1 MNGCSIWAKS
11 ILTRSKLTVPA
22 RCFPSV
28 CHPATPHTHT
38 LIQSTETSHPLCMQT
53 ISRTGSIRALS
64 ADNEDC
70 FSTDAAFLC
79 NNIHARKWMD
89 RALNASSST
98 PPAIH
103 LSARVAGAV
112 SRTEGWEGRVIE
124 RGRTS
129 FIMPLSLTIPPR
141 NLHCW
146 DGGLMRI
153 SPSPS
158 VLFPHPNI
166 SPHISSSKQRDPHLP
181 SCSSCPNL
189 QGIPSP
195 LHKLLLGWHILTTRS
210 HLELFTYT
218 ARVHKPCHRRTGT
231 TNCFKA
237 EGFLLK
243 GFISVPLV
251 LWNGVEK
258 IMMFLRGQGLAG

>member
-22 RCFPSV
+22 WCFPSV
-28 CHPATPHTHT
+28 CHPAILHTHT
-38 LIQSTETSHPLCMQT
+38 LNQSTETSHPLCMQT
-53 ISRTGSIRALS
+53 MGSNLALS

-70 FSTDAAFLC
+70 FSTNEAFPC
-79 NNIHARKWMD
+79 NNIHTYKWME

-103 LSARVAGAV
+103 LLAWVAGAV
-112 SRTEGWEGRVIE
+112 SRTEGWEERVIE

-129 FIMPLSLTIPPR
+129 FVMPLSLTIPPR
-141 NLHCW
+141 DLRCR

-153 SPSPS
+153 SLSPS

-166 SPHISSSKQRDPHLP
+166 SPHISPSKQRDPHLP
-181 SCSSCPNL
+181 SCFSCPNL

-218 ARVHKPCHRRTGT
+218 TRVHKPCHERTAT
-231 TNCFKA
+231 TIVLK
-237 EGFLLK
+237 LK
-243 GFISVPLV
+243 GLCWRIL
-251 LWNGVEK
+251 
-258 IMMFLRGQGLAG
+258 FLCL

>member
-1 MNGCSIWAKS
+1 
-11 ILTRSKLTVPA
+11 
-22 RCFPSV
+22 
-28 CHPATPHTHT
+28 
-38 LIQSTETSHPLCMQT
+38 MQT
-53 ISRTGSIRALS
+53 ISRPGSIRALS

-79 NNIHARKWMD
+79 NNIHARKWME

-103 LSARVAGAV
+103 LSARVASAV

-141 NLHCW
+141 NLRCR

-251 LWNGVEK
+251 LWNGTEK
-258 IMMFLRGQGLAG
+258 IMTFLRGQGLAG